1 MLKVAE
7 NYIEKLKKFLSESKR
22 VLMVTKKPSGKEY
35 KMAAKITGL
44 GMLLI
49 GLIGLIT
56 RIIGYLVTGQ

>member
-1 MLKVAE
+1 VAE
-7 NYIEKLKKFLSESKR
+7 SYIEKLKKFLAESKR

-56 RIIGYLVTGQ
+56 RILGYLVTGQ

>member
-1 MLKVAE
+1 MKVAE

>member
-1 MLKVAE
+1 MAE
-7 NYIEKLKKFLSESKR
+7 SYIEKLKKFLAESKR

-56 RIIGYLVTGQ
+56 RILGYLVTGQ